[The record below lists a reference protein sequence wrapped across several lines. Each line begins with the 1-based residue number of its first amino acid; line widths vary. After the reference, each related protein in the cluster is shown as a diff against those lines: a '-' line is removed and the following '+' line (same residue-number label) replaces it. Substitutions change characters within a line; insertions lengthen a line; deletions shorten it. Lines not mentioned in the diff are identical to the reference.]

1 MLLVTQ
7 TDMLGRY
14 FGDIKAVEMIA
25 DAGFDAIDYSMFEI
39 WDNGVFDSDG
49 YLDYINQIKAA
60 ADAKGITFAQ
70 AHALAVYDVYGR
82 DYFHFFVYVPA
93 RI

>member
-39 WDNGVFDSDG
+39 WDNGVFE
-49 YLDYINQIKAA
+49 
-60 ADAKGITFAQ
+60 
-70 AHALAVYDVYGR
+70 V
-82 DYFHFFVYVPA
+82 FF
-93 RI
+93 